1 MGVAVFDA
9 KTGAPLS
16 FNREAVRIIDSLRMP
31 DAPPEQLL
39 QLLNVRRF
47 DGQEGSLAGMP
58 FSQLLSDAE
67 TLRAEELVLSMPDG
81 RSITVLVNVTPMRTE
96 DGAVESVVVTIQ
108 DMTPLEELE
117 KLRAEFLGMVSHD
130 LRTPL
135 ATIKGSISTLLNASR
150 DMDPAETTQFH
161 RIIDQQAD
169 RMRDLI
175 ADLLDVDC
183 IETGTLPV
191 TPEPAEVGA
200 LVDEA
205 RNNFQSGGG
214 RDTLAID
221 MEPDLLWVMA
231 DRRRIVQVLG
241 NLLNNAARYSHAS
254 STIRVSAVLEE
265 CFVAIAVADEGQG
278 VAPERLLLLF
288 RKFSRI
294 VDEDEREDTG
304 LRGRGD
310 RLHGQALLLHRAG
323 GQGARGHASAGR
335 ALFVGA

>member
-47 DGQEGSLAGMP
+47 DGQEVSLAGMP

-183 IETGTLPV
+183 SRVSWWREGPPRPNRRASNPV
-191 TPEPAEVGA
+191 
-200 LVDEA
+200 
-205 RNNFQSGGG
+205 
-214 RDTLAID
+214 
-221 MEPDLLWVMA
+221 
-231 DRRRIVQVLG
+231 RRRLLG
-241 NLLNNAARYSHAS
+241 LSGCSLTRFL
-254 STIRVSAVLEE
+254 I
-265 CFVAIAVADEGQG
+265 
-278 VAPERLLLLF
+278 
-288 RKFSRI
+288 
-294 VDEDEREDTG
+294 
-304 LRGRGD
+304 
-310 RLHGQALLLHRAG
+310 
-323 GQGARGHASAGR
+323 
-335 ALFVGA
+335 